1 MRFWKYIF
9 ILLLLVLVGIFL
21 AVWQYPDSNLHIIA
35 CDVGQGDAIL
45 INYGSTQILTDGGP
59 DNKVLDC
66 LGRHL
71 PFWDH
76 EIELI
81 ISTHPDADHVTG
93 LVSVLQYYKVDKLL
107 INPISS
113 GTSIFQA
120 LVSKVGGSD
129 IVVINPTTSMKL
141 GLGLICLDIVS
152 PTDQMFSKLNTTRE
166 DNNLSKYPITSEA
179 NYYSIA
185 YLISFNNF
193 KGLLTGDITPEISDA
208 LAESWTEGGVEYI
221 KIPHHGSINGITEN
235 LLKEALPKIAVIS
248 VGKNKWGLPKPEIL
262 DLLIKYNTKIFRTD
276 EVGDVEIVT
285 DGNKYWVN

>member
-1 MRFWKYIF
+1 MRFWKHTF
-9 ILLLLVLVGIFL
+9 ILLLLILTGVFI
-21 AVWQYPDSNLHIIA
+21 AVWQQPDSNLHIIA
-35 CDVGQGDAIL
+35 CNVGQGDAIL

-71 PFWDH
+71 PFWDR

-81 ISTHPDADHVTG
+81 ISTHPDADHITG
-93 LVSVLQYYKVDKLL
+93 LVSVFKYYKVDKLL

-120 LVSKVGGSD
+120 LVSRVGGSSTL
-129 IVVINPTTSMKL
+129 VINPTRGMKL
-141 GLGLICLDIVS
+141 GLGLIYLDIVS
-152 PTDQMFSKLNTTRE
+152 PTDQMFGKLNMVDE
-166 DNNLSKYPITSEA
+166 NSNLSKYLVTSEA

-193 KGLLTGDITPEISDA
+193 KGLLTGDIPPEVSDQLSVSSVISN
-208 LAESWTEGGVEYI
+208 VEYI

-248 VGKNKWGLPKPEIL
+248 VGNNQWGLPKPEIL
-262 DLLIKYNTKIFRTD
+262 DLLTKYNVKILRTD
-276 EVGDVEIVT
+276 EGKDVEIVT
-285 DGNKYWVN
+285 DGKRYWVN

>member
-1 MRFWKYIF
+1 MRFWKHTF
-9 ILLLLVLVGIFL
+9 ILLLLILTGVFIT
-21 AVWQYPDSNLHIIA
+21 VWQQPDSNLHIIA
-35 CDVGQGDAIL
+35 CNVGQGDAIL
-45 INYGSTQILTDGGP
+45 INYGSNQILTDGGP

-71 PFWDH
+71 PFWDR

-81 ISTHPDADHVTG
+81 ISTHPDADHITG

-120 LVSKVGGSD
+120 LVSRVGGSST
-129 IVVINPTTSMKL
+129 VVINPTRGMKL
-141 GLGLICLDIVS
+141 GLGLIYLDIVS
-152 PTDQMFSKLNTTRE
+152 PTDQMFGKLNMVDE
-166 DNNLSKYPITSEA
+166 NSNLSKYLVTSEA

-193 KGLLTGDITPEISDA
+193 KGLLTGDIPPEVSDQLSVSPLISN
-208 LAESWTEGGVEYI
+208 VEYI

-248 VGKNKWGLPKPEIL
+248 VGNNQWGLPKPEIL
-262 DLLIKYNTKIFRTD
+262 DLLTKYNVKILRTD
-276 EVGDVEIVT
+276 EGKDVEIVT
-285 DGNKYWVN
+285 DGKRYWVN